1 MADDFL
7 EALRTQAAS
16 SLFRTE
22 GELSVAG
29 LAAPV
34 TIRRDAWGTPAI
46 EAGSLEDLWFA
57 QGLVTAG
64 ERLFQ
69 LDLAIRAATGRLAEV
84 FGPSVVDTDRFAR
97 TVGLHRAGA
106 RYLEGWTERDHAMHE
121 RFRAGVHAWVA
132 AMPAKPIE
140 YQLLDLDPVLPEDP
154 ADWSA
159 CFAYLAWGLSN
170 NHDKEVLRAQL
181 AKALGPDA
189 AGRLLPPTAGGTGL
203 GSNDW
208 VVAGSR
214 TATGAPLLANDP
226 HLLALQPGVWLELHL
241 SAPGYLARGVALCF
255 SPGLILGATPH
266 HAWGATNVT
275 GDVQDLFEVG
285 DADVTQ
291 ERAETIAVRGEDEP
305 RTFAVRETRFG
316 PVLTHVQVGLLDPA
330 AVALEETYA
339 LRWTG
344 HDHGIRPSLALDAA
358 QATSFDGF
366 RAAVLEI
373 GCPGQNFVYADVGG
387 TIALQVTGLHP
398 IRRAGDGLVP
408 VPGGTDDHTWDG
420 WVPLDE
426 LPREVDPPRGFIVT
440 ANDGL
445 HAGMTSHLLS
455 NDFHEPHRALRIAEL
470 LEERTDHDVASCAT
484 IQTDTVSL
492 PARAVLP
499 LLGRLTPQTEAQG
512 AALAALA
519 AWDGDVAA
527 GSHPAALYHTWT
539 TAIARRILS
548 PRVPEDVLDGYL
560 AWGETWRCQVL
571 PALLEDPGRWLDDDL
586 LRAALDDAI
595 EEVADRTWGDLH
607 RLVLAHPLARIP
619 GLEALFVAADAPFG
633 GDEQTVANG
642 GYDATQHHRAA
653 VIPSWRV
660 VWDLADLDRSVAVL
674 PSGTSGNPAS
684 PHWNDQASL
693 YLAGRTRPAPI
704 SPDGVRA
711 STVATLSVLPA

>member
-1 MADDFL
+1 MGDDFL
-7 EALRTQAAS
+7 EALRSQAAAA
-16 SLFRTE
+16 LFPTE
-22 GELSVAG
+22 GELPVTG

-34 TIRRDAWGTPAI
+34 TIRRDAWGTPSIDA
-46 EAGSLEDLWFA
+46 ASLEDLWFA

-69 LDLAIRAATGRLAEV
+69 LDLAIRASTGRLAEV
-84 FGPSVVDTDRFAR
+84 FGPSVVDTDTFAR
-97 TVGLHRAGA
+97 TVGFHRAGA

-121 RFRAGVHAWVA
+121 RFRAGVLAWVA
-132 AMPAKPIE
+132 AMPATPIE

-159 CFAYLAWGLSN
+159 CFAFLAWGLSN
-170 NHDKEVLRAQL
+170 NHDKEILRAQL
-181 AKALGPDA
+181 AAALGPDA
-189 AGRLLPPTAGGTGL
+189 ARVWLPATAGGTGL

-214 TATGAPLLANDP
+214 TASGAPLLANDP
-226 HLLALQPGVWLELHL
+226 HLLALQPGAWLELHL

-285 DADVTQ
+285 DADVTG

-305 RTFAVRETRFG
+305 RTLTVRETRFG
-316 PVLTHVQVGLLDPA
+316 PILTHVQVGLLDPA
-330 AVALEETYA
+330 SVALDRTYA
-339 LRWTG
+339 LAWTG
-344 HDHGIRPSLALDAA
+344 HEHGIRPSLALDAA
-358 QATSFDGF
+358 QASSFDGF
-366 RAAVLEI
+366 RTAVLEI

-398 IRRAGDGLVP
+398 VRRAGDGLAP
-408 VPGGTDDHTWDG
+408 APGDTDDHAWDG

-426 LPREVDPPRGFIVT
+426 LPREVDPARGFIVT

-445 HAGMTSHLLS
+445 HASMTPHLLS
-455 NDFHEPHRALRIAEL
+455 NDFHEPYRALRIAEL
-470 LEERTDHDVASCAT
+470 LETRDDHDVASCAA

-492 PARAVLP
+492 PARA
-499 LLGRLTPQTEAQG
+499 AA
-512 AALAALA
+512 AALARLAPDTDAQRRALEALA

-527 GSHPAALYHTWT
+527 GSRPAALYHAWT
-539 TAIARRILS
+539 TAIARRALG
-548 PRVPEDVLDGYL
+548 PRLPEEVLNGYL

-571 PALLEDPGRWLDDDL
+571 PSLLEDPGPWLSDDL
-586 LRAALDDAI
+586 LRAALGDAL
-595 EEVADRTWGDLH
+595 EEVGDRTWGELH

-619 GLEALFVAADAPFG
+619 GLEALFVAADEPFA
-633 GDEQTVANG
+633 GDEQTVASG
-642 GYDATQHHRAA
+642 GYDATQRYRAA
-653 VIPSWRV
+653 VIASWRV

-674 PSGTSGNPAS
+674 PSGASGNPAS
-684 PHWNDQASL
+684 PHWNDQSPL
-693 YLAGRTRPAPI
+693 YLSGRTRPAPVG
-704 SPDGVRA
+704 PDAVRA
-711 STVATLSVLPA
+711 ASVATLSVLPA